1 MNAFTDT
8 VDRDLGLDNVSI
20 YQVESNLLHFCCFA
34 ENLKFHYVWVLGDG
48 SLAWLQ
54 VSDKWC
60 AHTSSRYFCDTV
72 SHSLACEPKRSYD
85 SVSLFFFFLQEL
97 AQFQNEIWKLEIISL
112 FDVVNH
118 LEGFFHWQLQ
128 NKSKKALISI
138 IKTKKKMLWILTA
151 AFVILATR
159 ESLCVHADLGIFIL
173 WSFIPGK
180 PQTHCLLC

>member
-1 MNAFTDT
+1 MQPCATLRRLKKTYRHFQKKLPFTLWTSMNAFTDT

-85 SVSLFFFFLQEL
+85 SVNLFFLFTGTCTVSEWDLKAGNNTFVWCCESFRVCFF
-97 AQFQNEIWKLEIISL
+97 F
-112 FDVVNH
+112 
-118 LEGFFHWQLQ
+118 
-128 NKSKKALISI
+128 SI
-138 IKTKKKMLWILTA
+138 GSYRIRA
-151 AFVILATR
+151 
-159 ESLCVHADLGIFIL
+159 
-173 WSFIPGK
+173 
-180 PQTHCLLC
+180 

>member
-1 MNAFTDT
+1 MQLCATLRHLKKTYRHFQKKLPFTLWTSMNAFTDT

-85 SVSLFFFFLQEL
+85 SVNLFFFFLQEL
-97 AQFQNEIWKLEIISL
+97 ARFQNEIWKLEIMRL

-118 LEGFFHWQLQ
+118 LEFFF
-128 NKSKKALISI
+128 SI
-138 IKTKKKMLWILTA
+138 GSYRIRA
-151 AFVILATR
+151 
-159 ESLCVHADLGIFIL
+159 
-173 WSFIPGK
+173 
-180 PQTHCLLC
+180 